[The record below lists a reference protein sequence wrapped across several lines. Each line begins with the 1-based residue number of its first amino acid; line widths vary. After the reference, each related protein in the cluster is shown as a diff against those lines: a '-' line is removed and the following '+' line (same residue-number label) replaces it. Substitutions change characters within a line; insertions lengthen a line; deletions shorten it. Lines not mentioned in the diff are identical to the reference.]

1 VLAKGRETS
10 GMGNLKKELEN
21 CESIFGTEGKKNRT
35 GLRQYRRKVRW
46 HRNENY
52 KNEIGNG

>member
-1 VLAKGRETS
+1 
-10 GMGNLKKELEN
+10 MGNLKKELEN
-21 CESIFGTEGKKNRT
+21 CESIFGTEGKKKTR

>member
-1 VLAKGRETS
+1 
-10 GMGNLKKELEN
+10 MGNLKKELEN

>member
-10 GMGNLKKELEN
+10 GMG
-21 CESIFGTEGKKNRT
+21 IFGTEGKKKTR

>member
-21 CESIFGTEGKKNRT
+21 CESIFGTEGKKT
-35 GLRQYRRKVRW
+35 EQD
-46 HRNENY
+46 
-52 KNEIGNG
+52 